1 LAVVIASTVL
11 FVERLSALLAI
22 LAAVGAAGLAVLRFV
37 PAATRF
43 IDSVREVRLW
53 LAALVAVLATAGS
66 LYFSEV
72 AHFTPCKLCWIQRIA
87 MYPLSLIL
95 VIAAIRRDRAVRV
108 YVLPIAVVG
117 AVISTYHYVIE
128 RRPSLSSGSCDIS
141 APCTVPWF
149 EVFGFISL
157 AMMALSGF
165 AAIVSLLTLGD
176 APRRPADLEDV
187 R

>member
-1 LAVVIASTVL
+1 VAGVVASTDL
-11 FVERLSALLAI
+11 FVERLSAVLAI
-22 LAAVGAAGLAVLRFV
+22 IAAVAAVSLTVLRFV
-37 PAATRF
+37 PAAQRVVET
-43 IDSVREVRLW
+43 VREARLW

-72 AHFTPCKLCWIQRIA
+72 AHFTPCKLCWLQRVA

-95 VIAAIRRDRAVRV
+95 VVAAIRRDTRVRV

-117 AVISTYHYVIE
+117 GLISTYHYVIE
-128 RRPSLSSGSCDIS
+128 RRPSLSSGSCDLS
-141 APCTVPWF
+141 TPCTVPWF

-157 AMMALSGF
+157 ALMALSGF

-176 APRRPADLEDV
+176 TASHPPEEDE
-187 R
+187 